1 MNIATHPRC
10 KRCRRYMTSVA
21 EIAPIG
27 RDPGLVV
34 LVCTDCGT
42 TDSELIYPV
51 QKPRTL
57 TLSPGSRTS

>member
-1 MNIATHPRC
+1 MNIASQLKC
-10 KRCRRYMTSVA
+10 KKCRRCMASVA

-42 TDSELIYPV
+42 ADNVLVYPV
-51 QKPRTL
+51 TKEPASMPVQ
-57 TLSPGSRTS
+57 

>member
-1 MNIATHPRC
+1 
-10 KRCRRYMTSVA
+10 MTSVA

-57 TLSPGSRTS
+57 TLGPVSRIS

>member
-1 MNIATHPRC
+1 
-10 KRCRRYMTSVA
+10 MTSVA

-57 TLSPGSRTS
+57 TLSPGSRIS